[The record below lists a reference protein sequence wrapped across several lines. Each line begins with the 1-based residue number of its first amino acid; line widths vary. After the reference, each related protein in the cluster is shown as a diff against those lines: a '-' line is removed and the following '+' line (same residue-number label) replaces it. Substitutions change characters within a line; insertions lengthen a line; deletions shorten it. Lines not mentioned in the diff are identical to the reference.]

1 MNKKLPSLWIPNH
14 LKNLQGIA
22 FAENANEAAD
32 VGERRF
38 ESHHRFDAAFD
49 GKAVDQL
56 VHEADRHSG
65 VSFLE

>member
-22 FAENANEAAD
+22 FAEDANEAAD

-38 ESHHRFDAAFD
+38 AAHRRFDVAFD

-56 VHEADRHSG
+56 VHEADRHAG